1 MKRLITREEAEF
13 IALQLLDR
21 GKLKEAV
28 EFLRE
33 NKMSG
38 AEWDDL
44 KTVRYS
50 SWNDETQD

>member
-21 GKLKEAV
+21 GKLKEAE

-33 NKMSG
+33 NKMHG